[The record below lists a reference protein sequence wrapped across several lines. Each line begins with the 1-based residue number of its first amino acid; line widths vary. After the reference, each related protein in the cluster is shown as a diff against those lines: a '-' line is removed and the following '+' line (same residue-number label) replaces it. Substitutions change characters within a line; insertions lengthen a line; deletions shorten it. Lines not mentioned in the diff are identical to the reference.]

1 MATIQFFAE
10 KISFRLSQPRKTSLW
25 LQSIARHNG
34 FKIDSLVYVFCSDA
48 FLGKMNKDFLGH
60 STLTDIISF
69 DLSETKG
76 MVIGEIYISIPRVKE
91 NARKFNQPFE
101 SELRRVLVHGLLHFM
116 GLKDKSAAEKA
127 QMRSKEE
134 ASLSLW
140 K

>member
-1 MATIQFFAE
+1 MATVQFFTE
-10 KISFRLSQPRKTSLW
+10 KISFSLSRPRKTSHW
-25 LQSIARHNG
+25 LQTVARQNG
-34 FKIDSLVYVFCSDA
+34 YKIHSLTYVFCSDA

-60 STLTDIISF
+60 QTLTDIISF

-76 MVIGEIYISIPRVKE
+76 MVIGEIYISIPRVRE
-91 NARKFNQPFE
+91 NARKFKQPFE
-101 SELRRVLVHGLLHFM
+101 TELRRVLVHGLLHFM
-116 GLKDKSAAEKA
+116 GLRDKSMAEKA